1 MRKLWTG
8 EAITHQGRHFQMSNL
23 QMLPTPARANG
34 PPIWCGGRSEAA
46 LKRAG
51 ARLEGWV
58 SYVVTPTM
66 YAQSLKTIEKH
77 YALANRNLASFGTA
91 HLVYLRLAKDWDSA
105 FDIASQRLSERYAM
119 DFGPATKKYVALG
132 RPEDIAETLHA
143 FHVAGVRHIEI
154 DFIGSEAEKDTQMR
168 WFSEEV
174 RPLLDF
180 P

>member
-1 MRKLWTG
+1 
-8 EAITHQGRHFQMSNL
+8 
-23 QMLPTPARANG
+23 
-34 PPIWCGGRSEAA
+34 
-46 LKRAG
+46 
-51 ARLEGWV
+51 
-58 SYVVTPTM
+58 M

-77 YALANRNLASFGTA
+77 YALANRSLDSFGTA
-91 HLVYLRLAKDWDSA
+91 HLVYMRLAKDWDSA

-119 DFGPATKKYVALG
+119 DFGRATRKYVALG

-143 FHVAGVRHIEI
+143 FHVAGVRHVEI
-154 DFIGSEAEKDTQMR
+154 DFIGSEDEKDTQMR